1 MKKILKI
8 FLVNLVKFFLV
19 KYHMMKIEIQE
30 DMGKSYK
37 IIYNAY

>member
-8 FLVNLVKFFLV
+8 SLVNLVKFFLV

-30 DMGKSYK
+30 DMGKLYK
-37 IIYNAY
+37 FIL